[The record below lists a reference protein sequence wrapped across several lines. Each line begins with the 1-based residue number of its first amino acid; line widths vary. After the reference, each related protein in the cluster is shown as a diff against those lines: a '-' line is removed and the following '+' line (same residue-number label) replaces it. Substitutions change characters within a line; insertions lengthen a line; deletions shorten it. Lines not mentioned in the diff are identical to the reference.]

1 VVSDKALKEP
11 LTARQ
16 TILDT
21 AKTCVL
27 GDRNNT
33 YGPPTQDFQRTADLW
48 TTLGFS
54 FNGKPVEAHQVAMAM
69 MALKLSRLVWSP
81 RHIDSWVDTAG
92 YAACGYECTGEMDE

>member
-1 VVSDKALKEP
+1 MVDKTPKEP

-33 YGPPTQDFQRTADLW
+33 YGPPTQDFARTAALW
-48 TTLGFS
+48 TDLGFT
-54 FNGKPVEAHQVAMAM
+54 FNGEPVKAHHVAMAM

-81 RHIDSWVDTAG
+81 QHIDSWIDAAG
-92 YAACGYECTGEMDE
+92 YSACGFECTGDE